1 MTKRFKFSQGFTLVE
16 LSIVIIIIGFLIAG
30 VSAGQ
35 SLIESAKLNAV
46 ISEMTNYHTA
56 YITFNDRY
64 NAVPGDM
71 PNASSFWPDCTPNS
85 VSYCNGNGNGMIE
98 LDTNFSLFGDAPTN
112 ESFLVWRELN
122 LAGMITNGGTA
133 TNIDSLN
140 SVGTFS
146 QVDIGTSPASAF
158 PNGTYYISGMYYAF
172 YPQGAAISPW
182 GSNNQSPNI
191 LYLII
196 QNYHS
201 NGGYYKILTPTQA
214 ATIDQKADDGNPL
227 AGVWRGVDDARD
239 CFNGQCECLN
249 GNNYNLTFTQPA
261 CVMGKSLD

>member
-1 MTKRFKFSQGFTLVE
+1 MSYKIKQTKGFTLVE

-30 VSAGQ
+30 VSAGN
-35 SLIESAKLNAV
+35 SLIQSAKLNAV
-46 ISEMTNYHTA
+46 INEMTNYHTA

-71 PNASSFWPDCTPNS
+71 PNASSYWPNCTPNS

-98 LDTNFSLFGDAPTN
+98 LDGNWALFAIAPTM
-112 ESFLVWRELN
+112 ETYLAWRELL
-122 LAGMITNGGTA
+122 LAGMINNGGTA
-133 TNIDSLN
+133 TNIDLLN
-140 SVGTFS
+140 SANTFS
-146 QVDIGTSPASAF
+146 LADIGTSPASAF

-191 LYLII
+191 LYLIG
-196 QNYHS
+196 QQFQ

-227 AGVWRGVDDARD
+227 TGTWRGVNDARD
-239 CFNGQCECLN
+239 CFNGQCECLS
-249 GNNYNLTFTQPA
+249 GSSYKFTFTQPA